1 MRVATKLLVIVA
13 FVSTCPLVVFS
24 TMVVRIH
31 ERALGADVIALHAK
45 VAELGARIAESS
57 ISEAREE
64 TAALI
69 RAIPWTELSPAERHG
84 ALQLVY
90 QQLDEAAAVLFV
102 DGKSNV
108 IDAITTGPKHDHPP
122 PPGDATAFVRRAPI
136 ATAPVVTGEPGDD
149 QLVPIAF
156 ATDAGTLVVA
166 FSLHEACA
174 ALASYAGSAMSVRL
188 EVNGRVL
195 CGDAPVEHAVS
206 GTAPMENGWRVVAEQ
221 PSDRAFASLQHIRAE
236 SWLWIALGAAAAV
249 IAGIVLAQSI
259 RTPVRKLAVGAQ
271 AIANGRYDHRI
282 ASTSRDELGDLANA
296 FDRMAGE
303 IERKNAELQQ
313 WNAELVA
320 RVAARTAELEQ
331 AQEQLLESRK
341 LGAIAVLTAGVAH
354 ELNNPLAGVLGLTQ
368 VMLGRTDL
376 DDRSKRSLGSIER
389 EAERMRAIIEKMSTL
404 SEPVQHGVLLEV
416 ADIAELAIERAAP
429 RLETAR
435 IAFEIE
441 MPAGLPRICGNR
453 AQLEAVF
460 EQLVDNAI
468 AAMPDGGALT
478 IRAHA
483 TGEIVTVTVADTG
496 CGIEPSL
503 HGRIFEP
510 FFTTKDNNWRGVGL
524 GLTVARQVIE
534 AHHGRIRVASGVGHG
549 TTMTLT
555 FPAARRSS
563 RLVTEEN
570 AA

>member
-1 MRVATKLLVIVA
+1 VRVATKLLVIVA

-31 ERALGADVIALHAK
+31 ERALGADVIELHAK

-69 RAIPWTELSPAERHG
+69 HAIPWAELSPAERHG

-90 QQLDEAAAVLFV
+90 QQLDEAAAVMFV
-102 DGKSNV
+102 DGNSTV
-108 IDAITTGPKHDHPP
+108 IDAITTDPKQHHPAFA
-122 PPGDATAFVRRAPI
+122 GDASDFVRRTP
-136 ATAPVVTGEPGDD
+136 GEPGAD
-149 QLVPIAF
+149 LLLPIAF
-156 ATDAGTLVVA
+156 ATDAGSLVVA
-166 FSLHEACA
+166 FSLHDACT

-188 EVNGRVL
+188 EVHGRVV
-195 CGDAPVEHAVS
+195 CGGMPLEQAVS
-206 GTAPMENGWRVVAEQ
+206 GTAAMENGWRVVAEQ
-221 PSDRAFASLQHIRAE
+221 PSERAFASLQHIRAE

-259 RTPVRKLAVGAQ
+259 RSPVRELAVGAQ

-282 ASTSRDELGDLANA
+282 ASASRDELGDLARA

-303 IERKNAELQQ
+303 IERKNAELHQ

-368 VMLGRTDL
+368 VMLSRTDL
-376 DDRSKRSLGSIER
+376 DDRSRRSLGSIER
-389 EAERMRAIIEKMSTL
+389 EAERMRSIIEKMSTL
-404 SEPVQHGVLLEV
+404 GEPVQHGVLLEV

-429 RLETAR
+429 RLEAAR
-435 IAFEIE
+435 IAVELD
-441 MPAGLPRICGNR
+441 MPPGLPRICGNR
-453 AQLEAVF
+453 AQLEPVF

-468 AAMPDGGALT
+468 AAMSGGGALT

-483 TGEIVTVTVADTG
+483 TDEIVTVTVADSG
-496 CGIEPSL
+496 CGIDPSL

-510 FFTTKDNNWRGVGL
+510 FFTTKDNNWRGLGL
-524 GLTVARQVIE
+524 GLTIARQVVE
-534 AHHGRIRVASGVGHG
+534 AHHGRIRVTSELGRG

-563 RLVTEEN
+563 RLVTEDQ

>member
-1 MRVATKLLVIVA
+1 VRVATKLLVIVA

-24 TMVVRIH
+24 TMVVGIH
-31 ERALGADVIALHAK
+31 ERALGADVVELHAK
-45 VAELGARIAESS
+45 VAQLGAQIAESS

-69 RAIPWTELSPAERHG
+69 HAIPWSELSPAERRG

-90 QQLDEAAAVLFV
+90 QQLDEAAAVIFV
-102 DGKSNV
+102 DATEKV
-108 IDAITTGPKHDHPP
+108 VDVVATDPKQHHPAFT
-122 PPGDATAFVRRAPI
+122 GDASDFVRR
-136 ATAPVVTGEPGDD
+136 VRGEPGDD

-156 ATDAGTLVVA
+156 ATDAGSLVVA
-166 FSLHEACA
+166 FSLHETCA
-174 ALASYAGSAMSVRL
+174 ALAKYAGQEMSVRL
-188 EVNGRVL
+188 EVHDRVV
-195 CGDAPVEHAVS
+195 CGAAPLEHAVS
-206 GTAPMENGWRVVAEQ
+206 GTAAMETGWRVVAEQ
-221 PSDRAFASLQHIRAE
+221 PSDRAFASLQHIRIE

-259 RTPVRKLAVGAQ
+259 RSPVRELAVGAQ

-282 ASTSRDELGDLANA
+282 ASASRDELGDLARA

-303 IERKNAELQQ
+303 IERKNAELRQ
-313 WNAELVA
+313 WNAELAA
-320 RVAARTAELEQ
+320 RVDARTAELEQ

-368 VMLGRTDL
+368 VMLGRADL
-376 DDRSKRSLGSIER
+376 DDRSRRSLGSIER
-389 EAERMRAIIEKMSTL
+389 EAERMRCIIEKMSTL
-404 SEPVQHGVLLEV
+404 GEPAQHGVLLEV
-416 ADIAELAIERAAP
+416 ADIVGLAIERAAP
-429 RLETAR
+429 RLEPAR
-435 IAFEIE
+435 ITVEID

-453 AQLEAVF
+453 AQLEPVF

-468 AAMPDGGALT
+468 AAMPDGGTLA

-483 TGEIVTVTVADTG
+483 TDEIVTISVSDTG
-496 CGIEPSL
+496 CGIDPSL

-510 FFTTKDNNWRGVGL
+510 FFTTKDNNWRGLGL

-534 AHHGRIRVASGVGHG
+534 AHHGRIRVASEVGRG

-563 RLVTEEN
+563 RLVTEDQ